1 MNDAFVTTVATGLAR
16 YHEQHGAP
24 VQELRATVAVSTRR
38 PDDPPFGNRV
48 SGGRIKIPVGIE
60 DLAGYMT
67 RYHELISEMRDDVGQ
82 PLASTFGFALNSLGP
97 AMAGYMGAMMKH
109 CDFATSNVPGAA
121 VPVYL
126 GGAEVTRFYGFGPTM
141 GGALN
146 VTLMSYCNM
155 AFLGVNVDA
164 GAVPDVEVL
173 VDHLRQGFDAVLAL
187 GA

>member
-1 MNDAFVTTVATGLAR
+1 MNDAFVTAVATGLAR

-24 VQELRATVAVSTRR
+24 VHELMTSVAVSTRR
-38 PDDPPFGNRV
+38 PDDPPYGTRV

-60 DLAGYMT
+60 DLVGYMT
-67 RYHELISEMRDDVGQ
+67 RYHELISEVRDDVGQ
-82 PLASTFGFALNSLGP
+82 PLASSFGFALNSLGP
-97 AMAGYMGAMMKH
+97 VMAGYMGAMMKH

-126 GGAEVTRFYGFGPTM
+126 AGAEVTRFYGFGPTM

-187 GA
+187 GV